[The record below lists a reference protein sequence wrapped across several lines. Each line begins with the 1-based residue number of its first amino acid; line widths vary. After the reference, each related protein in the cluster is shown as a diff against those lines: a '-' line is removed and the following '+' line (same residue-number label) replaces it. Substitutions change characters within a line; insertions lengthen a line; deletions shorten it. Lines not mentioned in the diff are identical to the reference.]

1 MGELSKKVAELY
13 GLVGDWDE
21 DIFTLHNP
29 SGSDVFF
36 DLFNPILSYQTN
48 VPIVPNPT
56 FYITGSS
63 NYNFSVRDFFLSPAW
78 VRRIYVYSQ
87 NNANLQQVITH
98 LYKDANGNEV
108 QMPRIPSMSIGIN
121 QFQGWIAELN
131 FDNKECV
138 LGINQWFQN
147 VLIKS
152 GSEIGFLLIY
162 KQIDKA
168 ELLSIG
174 STGETITSQVL
185 FTYNSNVVRRW
196 SEKDLFLN
204 DYTEVTPFK
213 QNMFLGETED
223 YVQPFD
229 FSILNMYVGKTTDKN
244 NQD

>member
-1 MGELSKKVAELY
+1 M
-13 GLVGDWDE
+13 
-21 DIFTLHNP
+21 
-29 SGSDVFF
+29 
-36 DLFNPILSYQTN
+36 
-48 VPIVPNPT
+48 
-56 FYITGSS
+56 
-63 NYNFSVRDFFLSPAW
+63 SV
-78 VRRIYVYSQ
+78 
-87 NNANLQQVITH
+87 
-98 LYKDANGNEV
+98 
-108 QMPRIPSMSIGIN
+108 GIN

-168 ELLSIG
+168 DLLSIV
-174 STGETITSQVL
+174 SSGETISSEAL
-185 FTYNSNVVRRW
+185 FPFGGNPIRKW
-196 SEKDLFLN
+196 SEKDLILN
-204 DYTEVTPFK
+204 DFTEVTPFK
-213 QNMFLGETED
+213 QNMFMGETED

>member
-1 MGELSKKVAELY
+1 
-13 GLVGDWDE
+13 
-21 DIFTLHNP
+21 
-29 SGSDVFF
+29 
-36 DLFNPILSYQTN
+36 
-48 VPIVPNPT
+48 
-56 FYITGSS
+56 
-63 NYNFSVRDFFLSPAW
+63 
-78 VRRIYVYSQ
+78 
-87 NNANLQQVITH
+87 LQQVITH

-108 QMPRIPSMSIGIN
+108 QMPRIPSMSVGIN
-121 QFQGWIAELN
+121 QFQEWIAELN

-168 ELLSIG
+168 DVLSNV
-174 STGETITSQVL
+174 GEALTSQVL
-185 FTYNSNVVRRW
+185 FTYNSNIVRKW
-196 SEKDLFLN
+196 SEKDLILN
-204 DYTEVTPFK
+204 DFTEVTPFK